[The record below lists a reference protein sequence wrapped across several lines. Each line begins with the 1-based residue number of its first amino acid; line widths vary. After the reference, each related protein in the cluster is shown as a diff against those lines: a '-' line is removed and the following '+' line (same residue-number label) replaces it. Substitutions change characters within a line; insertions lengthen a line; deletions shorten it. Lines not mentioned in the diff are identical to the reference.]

1 MSASVKAMVEERFAL
16 RGPMSS
22 KARVLRRFFGH
33 NWLCE
38 TSMEKQ
44 NLCKSIGSIYL
55 HQFETFPH
63 WQVITRCQT
72 RQQRPSYACS
82 SWIGIECDPSTFCC
96 EIDDFVKAIDAD
108 GWFHSGDIGWL
119 WKFQIS
125 GRPTDFSKNVQS
137 VLLLRLVPKVGTK
150 SLKFL
155 LMKSGSPL
163 SQFGKG
169 NRQDVVCRSRSR
181 ILGIG

>member
-55 HQFETFPH
+55 HQIWNLSTLAGYYKMPDKTAEAQLCLFFMNWH
-63 WQVITRCQT
+63 WVR
-72 RQQRPSYACS
+72 S
-82 SWIGIECDPSTFCC
+82 F
-96 EIDDFVKAIDAD
+96 
-108 GWFHSGDIGWL
+108 
-119 WKFQIS
+119 
-125 GRPTDFSKNVQS
+125 N
-137 VLLLRLVPKVGTK
+137 VLLWNWWFCEGHWCRWLVPFWWHWVTLKISDFWKTHWFFKKCPKCPSFKAGSKGWNEIPKIFVDEITK
-150 SLKFL
+150 PS
-155 LMKSGSPL
+155 
-163 SQFGKG
+163 
-169 NRQDVVCRSRSR
+169 
-181 ILGIG
+181 